1 MNFLKK
7 SLIQTVNVDRIPRDE
22 DAVNDMWTP
31 YPDQIS
37 PRRSYM
43 SSYFDEACKL
53 SYIARDTSWAVL
65 DTYKDYQLKNKLLG
79 RLREWEK
86 SLPQEFEPEEM
97 PAPYILVLR

>member
-7 SLIQTVNVDRIPRDE
+7 SLIRTVNVERIPRDE

-31 YPDQIS
+31 YPNQIS
-37 PRRSYM
+37 SRRSFM
-43 SSYFDEACKL
+43 SLYFDEACKL

-65 DTYKDYQLKNKLLG
+65 DTYKDSQLKKKLHG

-86 SLPQEFEPEEM
+86 NLPGEFQPDRM